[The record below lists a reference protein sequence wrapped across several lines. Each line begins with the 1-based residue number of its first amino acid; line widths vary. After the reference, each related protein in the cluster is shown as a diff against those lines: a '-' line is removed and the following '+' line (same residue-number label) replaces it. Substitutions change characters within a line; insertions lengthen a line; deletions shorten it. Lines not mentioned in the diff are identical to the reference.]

1 MIELVLGWD
10 SVTLPVPSVPF
21 PVVTKQTKEKK
32 EVLILRPRAKS
43 VESFTAEAGISD
55 LCRFY
60 FVLRESHIIQAGSR
74 LAELSA
80 STT

>member
-1 MIELVLGWD
+1 M
-10 SVTLPVPSVPF
+10 
-21 PVVTKQTKEKK
+21 
-32 EVLILRPRAKS
+32 LILRPRAKS